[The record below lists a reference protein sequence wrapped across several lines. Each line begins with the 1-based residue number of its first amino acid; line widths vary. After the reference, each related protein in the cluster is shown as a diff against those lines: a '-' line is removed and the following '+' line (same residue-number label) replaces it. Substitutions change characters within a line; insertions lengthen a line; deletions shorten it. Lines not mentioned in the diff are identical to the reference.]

1 MSLYHSGVGS
11 PFGMESTGTR
21 VGRAFK
27 KMGQI
32 CPTAI
37 AAYGKCLV
45 AHADSVEKNVCAKEF
60 EALKSCFRKA
70 RITKK

>member
-1 MSLYHSGVGS
+1 
-11 PFGMESTGTR
+11 MEPTGTR

-27 KMGQI
+27 VMGQI

-45 AHADSVEKNVCAKEF
+45 AHAESVEKNVCAKEF
-60 EALKSCFRKA
+60 EALKNCFRKA
-70 RITKK
+70 RAQRR